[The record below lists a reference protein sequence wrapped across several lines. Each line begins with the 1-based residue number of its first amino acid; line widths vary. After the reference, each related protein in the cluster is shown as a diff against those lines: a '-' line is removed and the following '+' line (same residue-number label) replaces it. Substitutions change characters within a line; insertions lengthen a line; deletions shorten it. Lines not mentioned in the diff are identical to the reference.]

1 MQLIPHRPY
10 RVPLK
15 MELIAPPNPNHS
27 YFVETFHY
35 AIEFLC
41 KAEQTPTES
50 QLSALEDFCAMY
62 RPLPLPL
69 PPPLPLQEQEQKQ
82 EQESLSNTAA
92 EDMLRQQQLAAD
104 AKAEAEA
111 DAELQK
117 AEEEKEEYRRKRAEE
132 RAARGR
138 GITMSEIE
146 AVVGHADMNIED
158 VLKEIHKNRSQEAQE
173 QHEAARVWAASDAE
187 DAAPVLCTWDFN
199 IPHVVPASPPKD
211 AEAQKKKVQ
220 AAFLRKVQPWWPF
233 MRVKNM
239 LKCFHNADIPK
250 RVSYMH
256 GLELMAKAASIDVE
270 SLVGMS
276 LPNYIKLAGVS
287 QYDLIA
293 RGWPFTRNEMM
304 CDL

>member
-1 MQLIPHRPY
+1 
-10 RVPLK
+10 

-41 KAEQTPTES
+41 KAEQIPTES

-62 RPLPLPL
+62 RPKPLPLPL
-69 PPPLPLQEQEQKQ
+69 PES
-82 EQESLSNTAA
+82 ESLSNTAA
-92 EDMLRQQQLAAD
+92 EDKLRKQELAAD
-104 AKAEAEA
+104 AKAEDEA

-117 AEEEKEEYRRKRAEE
+117 AEEEKEEYRRYRAEE

-138 GITMSEIE
+138 GITRSEME
-146 AVVGHADMNIED
+146 DVVGYADMNIED
-158 VLKEIHKNRSQEAQE
+158 VLESIHKNRRQKQAQEAQG
-173 QHEAARVWAASDAE
+173 QHETACVWASAAE
-187 DAAPVLCTWDFN
+187 DAVPVLCTWDFN
-199 IPHVVPASPPKD
+199 IPHAVSVSPPKE
-211 AEAQKKKVQ
+211 AEAQKKKEQ

-239 LKCFHNADIPK
+239 LKCFHYADIPK
-250 RVSYMH
+250 RVSYMQ

-270 SLVGMS
+270 SLVGMP

-287 QYDLIA
+287 KYDLIA
-293 RGWPFTRNEMM
+293 RGLPFTSK
-304 CDL
+304 

>member
-1 MQLIPHRPY
+1 
-10 RVPLK
+10 

-69 PPPLPLQEQEQKQ
+69 QEQEQK
-82 EQESLSNTAA
+82 QESLSNTAA
-92 EDMLRQQQLAAD
+92 EDKLRKQELAAD
-104 AKAEAEA
+104 AKAEDEA

-117 AEEEKEEYRRKRAEE
+117 DKEEKEEYRRKRAEE

-146 AVVGHADMNIED
+146 AVVGYADMNIED
-158 VLKEIHKNRSQEAQE
+158 VLKEIHKNRSQEQAQGAQE
-173 QHEAARVWAASDAE
+173 QHEAAPATDAKE
-187 DAAPVLCTWDFN
+187 EARVLCTWDFN
-199 IPHVVPASPPKD
+199 IPYAVSASPPKE
-211 AEAQKKKVQ
+211 AEAQKKKEQ

-239 LKCFHNADIPK
+239 LKSLHNVDIPK
-250 RVSYMH
+250 RVSYMQ

-287 QYDLIA
+287 KYDLIA
-293 RGWPFTRNEMM
+293 RGIAFHAE
-304 CDL
+304 

>member
-62 RPLPLPL
+62 RPLPLPE
-69 PPPLPLQEQEQKQ
+69 P
-82 EQESLSNTAA
+82 ESLSNTAA
-92 EDMLRQQQLAAD
+92 EDKLRKQELAAD
-104 AKAEAEA
+104 AKAEDEA

-117 AEEEKEEYRRKRAEE
+117 AEEEEYRRKRAEE

-146 AVVGHADMNIED
+146 SVVGYADMNIED
-158 VLKEIHKNRSQEAQE
+158 VLKEIHKNRSQEQAQGAQE
-173 QHEAARVWAASDAE
+173 QHEAARVWAASAATDAE
-187 DAAPVLCTWDFN
+187 EARVLCTWDFN
-199 IPHVVPASPPKD
+199 IPHVMPASPPKE
-211 AEAQKKKVQ
+211 AEAQKKKEQ

-239 LKCFHNADIPK
+239 LKCFHYADIPK
-250 RVSYMH
+250 RVSYMQ

-270 SLVGMS
+270 SLVGMP

-287 QYDLIA
+287 KYDLIA
-293 RGWPFTRNEMM
+293 RGLPFTSK
-304 CDL
+304 